1 MLNQFIDKLKFFLL
15 NKLSF
20 MALTKSKRL
29 LISVCIFFIEAYS
42 FIKKHYLIIGTLYLL
57 VNLYFNRIIPATIGF
72 VVLLFVH
79 FEDHPRF
86 RAFNEN
92 IRRNKSFL
100 LYHYKSEFILN
111 TIYTFTRI
119 NYIFAPLFFIFCEGV
134 SFLSENIT
142 GYAALIVFFIL
153 LDICTSFYISKYR
166 NFSAEFKYVFFEMT
180 PRVCGALISIYVP
193 YANLNPT
200 HGPSHIWHRYGPRF
214 FGAHEAVAYQLGFQD
229 PATTTMEGIYLFN
242 LHLLFIIISLVIV
255 VGWLFFSVLTN
266 FTEFDNSE
274 VATFVQSNRVEIV
287 WSLFFSTIADLF
299 HKFGIMAKKA
309 IHAVRNPK
317 NTYEPPF
324 YILALIFIGVFVYF
338 QIYVFAHYLFVGV
351 IYLTYFSEVLP
362 CDKGSLLRAHK
373 AIDELNYNKVQISFG
388 MLGVL
393 AMLSVMGLFFNLL
406 IAKIYLAVFVMV
418 TVLQS
423 LEFKFTSYFS
433 YLVKLSKSLQKD
445 RVTLQYHWYTHL
457 KVYRNVNHVNLIT
470 LVSLLFFSIFVGDI
484 SSYISPEMIELN
496 TNLWLCLLVS
506 HVVFVGVIDV
516 YILFRLNMP
525 AEAPIVGLCRVCVTT
540 GTTVVCSL
548 YGMSEN
554 GLLEP
559 NRVSNSVRHLFGQ
572 PDVEGKEQVKLY
584 RLMRHYYR
592 FIPKEEF
599 LIDTGKV
606 QFGSPV
612 YELNAHRAWELVQL
626 NKHLV
631 DEQVVNPL
639 ERHTLRMDVP
649 IDPNKNLGQMSNN
662 PKLQSYPVTNPGETQ
677 PQQGF
682 KTPQEPRQPSRYY
695 QDNHG
700 VN

>member
-1 MLNQFIDKLKFFLL
+1 MTQFDPSVFFPTIGSLTLTRAVCYWLSITTLIPQFAGIGKFREKKLNSLDFFNSFSTSLIFNLNNVVTYLL
-15 NKLSF
+15 LS
-20 MALTKSKRL
+20 
-29 LISVCIFFIEAYS
+29 IFFS
-42 FIKKHYLIIGTLYLL
+42 SLHS
-57 VNLYFNRIIPATIGF
+57 IPNFWFGNAT
-72 VVLLFVH
+72 
-79 FEDHPRF
+79 
-86 RAFNEN
+86 
-92 IRRNKSFL
+92 
-100 LYHYKSEFILN
+100 
-111 TIYTFTRI
+111 
-119 NYIFAPLFFIFCEGV
+119 
-134 SFLSENIT
+134 
-142 GYAALIVFFIL
+142 
-153 LDICTSFYISKYR
+153 
-166 NFSAEFKYVFFEMT
+166 
-180 PRVCGALISIYVP
+180 
-193 YANLNPT
+193 
-200 HGPSHIWHRYGPRF
+200 
-214 FGAHEAVAYQLGFQD
+214 VAYQLGFQD
-229 PATTTMEGIYLFN
+229 PATTTIESIYLFN
-242 LHLLFIIISLVIV
+242 SHLLFVIISIVIV
-255 VGWLFFSVLTN
+255 VGWLLFSVLTN
-266 FTEFDNSE
+266 FTEFNNSE

-287 WSLFFSTIADLF
+287 WSLFYNLILTYLNFLKNGVRIFNRLFFSTIPDLF
-299 HKFGIMAKKA
+299 HKFGIMAKKV
-309 IHAVRNPK
+309 IHVVRNPK

-338 QIYVFAHYLFVGV
+338 QVYVFAHYLFVGV

-373 AIDELNYNKVQISFG
+373 AIDELNYDKVQINFG

-406 IAKIYLAVFVMV
+406 IAKIYLAVFVIV

-423 LEFKFTSYFS
+423 LEFKFTSYFP

-457 KVYRNVNHVNLIT
+457 KVYRNVNHINLIT

-484 SSYISPEMIELN
+484 SNYISPEMIDLN
-496 TNLWLCLLVS
+496 TNLWLCLLAS

-540 GTTVVCSL
+540 GTTVLCSI

-554 GLLEP
+554 GLIEP
-559 NRVSNSVRHLFGQ
+559 NRVSNSVRQLFGQ
-572 PDVEGKEQVKLY
+572 PYVEGKEQVRLY

-599 LIDTGKV
+599 LIDTGEV

-612 YELNAHRAWELVQL
+612 YELNVHKAWELVQL

-662 PKLQSYPVTNPGETQ
+662 SELQSYPVTNPGETQ

-682 KTPQEPRQPSRYY
+682 KTPQEPKQPPRSY
-695 QDNHG
+695 QDSGG
-700 VN
+700 VRRDIPNPANLPDFTKQNEPAGN